1 MSFTR
6 PEGVAMVS
14 KATEP
19 TTRMLMG
26 LLSLSLV
33 GGDSLRFTLTGGRAR
48 RPSLHQVLLQILP
61 VAPASFISHI
71 FPGSSAAFVWSRT
84 EFFRDRSEWRGLTP
98 NHTCRYAFS
107 AWPKPWP
114 SRPGRRSRH
123 FLPGR

>member
-61 VAPASFISHI
+61 VAPPSLQQALFHI
-71 FPGSSAAFVWSRT
+71 FFQDQVQLLFGRGRN
-84 EFFRDRSEWRGLTP
+84 FFGIGQ
-98 NHTCRYAFS
+98 N
-107 AWPKPWP
+107 
-114 SRPGRRSRH
+114 GV
-123 FLPGR
+123 G